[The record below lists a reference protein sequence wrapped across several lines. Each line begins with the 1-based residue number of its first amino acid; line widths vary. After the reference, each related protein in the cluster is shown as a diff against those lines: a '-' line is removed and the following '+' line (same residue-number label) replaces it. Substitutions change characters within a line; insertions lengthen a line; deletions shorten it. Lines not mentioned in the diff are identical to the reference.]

1 MKKEESIVVVGSLNY
16 DILLKQKRLP
26 KLGETYTVDSV
37 KLGGGGEGANQA
49 VQCSKMGIET
59 YMLGAV
65 GKDVFGD
72 YLVNK
77 LNDFKVNIDYIKR
90 DSETTGLGIN
100 NILDDGSL
108 YANIVKGANFS
119 LKKGDLDEFEKQ
131 IKKSKVM
138 LLQLE
143 IPTHIVE
150 LAINIAEKNNCFIIL
165 NAAPAKE
172 ISKGILKKVDCL
184 IVNEVEASYYCKK
197 DIKDIN
203 SAIEKHYDLLN
214 MIKKVL
220 IITMGSKGSCLFY
233 EDNKIHI
240 PALKVEAVDTTGA
253 GDTFAGVFASKLIE
267 GHNYIEAIKYA
278 STASSITVQEHGAQ
292 EIMPYK
298 SDINKIFD
306 KSNFEIT
313 KY

>member
-1 MKKEESIVVVGSLNY
+1 MKKDNSIVVIGSLNY

-37 KLGGGGEGANQA
+37 KTGGGGEGANQA
-49 VQCSKMGIET
+49 VQCRKMGIET
-59 YMLGAV
+59 YMLGSV

-77 LNDFKVNIDYIKR
+77 LKNYNVNIDYIKR
-90 DSETTGLGIN
+90 NSKITGLGIN

-108 YANIVKGANFS
+108 YANIVQGANFS
-119 LKKGDLDEFEKQ
+119 LKKNDLEKFENQ

-143 IPTHIVE
+143 IPTSIVE
-150 LAINIAEKNNCFIIL
+150 LAIDLAAKHDCYIIL

-172 ISKGILKKVDCL
+172 VSKDTLKKVDCL
-184 IVNEVEASYYCKK
+184 IVNEVEASYYCNK
-197 DIKDIN
+197 DIEDIK
-203 SAIEKHYDLLN
+203 SAMEKHHELLN
-214 MIKKVL
+214 MIKEVL

-240 PALKVEAVDTTGA
+240 PALKVKAVDTTGA
-253 GDTFAGVFASKLIE
+253 GDTFVGVFASKLIE
-267 GHNYIEAIKYA
+267 GYNYVEAIKYA
-278 STASSITVQEHGAQ
+278 SAASSITVQKHGAQ

-298 SDINKIFD
+298 SDIDNIFSNNK
-306 KSNFEIT
+306 FEIK